1 MTGLL
6 DVMTSEEMSAY
17 PQEGWVNVND
27 SPEVRVWLSN
37 LPYDKL
43 LEVEQLR
50 QQSEVNGEME
60 QFNAWLG
67 KLAVGFP

>member
-6 DVMTSEEMSAY
+6 DVMTTEEMSTY
-17 PQEGWVNVND
+17 PREGWVNVND

-43 LEVEQLR
+43 LEIEQLR

-60 QFNAWLG
+60 QFNDWLG
-67 KLAVGFP
+67 KLAAGYQ